1 MCWSNNVAN
10 SHPSPGALN
19 RRVLRSCLVPQWS
32 HPLHWPRHQRRLANC
47 DWMPASH
54 TSEQPSHPHRH
65 PTCWASSQR
74 SHAVSSTPS
83 HGARTPAS
91 LSALLS
97 IKRECTA
104 SQIWHPF
111 VPAAQQLISSS
122 DDNNRSEVECGKV
135 RENYETP
142 YFRTRPNL
150 LERLCQKH
158 RGSGSTASA
167 LMSDVSVPACTNGV
181 WALSE
186 ACECGAEKQTVAHVV
201 LQCPMHRPSHGMH
214 NWLSAQR
221 LPRDLVRPSSGL
233 KKLPQTMMMFALYCY
248 LYVGISWACIL

>member
-1 MCWSNNVAN
+1 MHSTAEYCAPVWFRSDHTRFTDHAIND
-10 SHPSPGALN
+10 ALQIATG
-19 RRVLRSCLVPQWS
+19 C
-32 HPLHWPRHQRRLANC
+32 PRPTLANNLPILTGIQ
-47 DWMPASH
+47 PAELRRKEATLSLARRPMVPGH
-54 TSEQPSHPHRH
+54 LLHSGLSCPSKGNARH
-65 PTCWASSQR
+65 LKSR
-74 SHAVSSTPS
+74 
-83 HGARTPAS
+83 
-91 LSALLS
+91 
-97 IKRECTA
+97 
-104 SQIWHPF
+104 HPF

-150 LERLCQKH
+150 LERLCQEH

>member
-104 SQIWHPF
+104 SQIETPF
-111 VPAAQQLISSS
+111 CTRCSTTYQFIWQRHTWGTLSGSPM
-122 DDNNRSEVECGKV
+122 ECGMGGQ
-135 RENYETP
+135 P
-142 YFRTRPNL
+142 QRTLNFNSR
-150 LERLCQKH
+150 H
-158 RGSGSTASA
+158 RNPHPRNDPPKKSLGST
-167 LMSDVSVPACTNGV
+167 
-181 WALSE
+181 
-186 ACECGAEKQTVAHVV
+186 
-201 LQCPMHRPSHGMH
+201 
-214 NWLSAQR
+214 
-221 LPRDLVRPSSGL
+221 
-233 KKLPQTMMMFALYCY
+233 
-248 LYVGISWACIL
+248 